1 MKTIRK
7 PGFSRIHTGP
17 SWGIVVNM
25 SEKMVKFVTLLG
37 GLNLLE
43 ETEKFEENVVF
54 SDRFQSI
61 TDIHPEESKKKIIA
75 PCWADQ
81 GGLSSF
87 LPLKK
92 PSAPEV
98 LQCFCECNDLDSL
111 ADDCIKS
118 CCEGRMLEG
127 AVGRKQRYIFTSTI
141 TSLWVFDHIMEGADH
156 SKRSSLLY
164 WPMAYSLHFAERK
177 QQNPQQILLNL
188 SEFHH

>member
-1 MKTIRK
+1 
-7 PGFSRIHTGP
+7 
-17 SWGIVVNM
+17 M
-25 SEKMVKFVTLLG
+25 SEKMVKFVTFLG

-43 ETEKFEENVVF
+43 GTEKLEENVVF
-54 SDRFQSI
+54 SDFFPKHHRYPSRRVQ
-61 TDIHPEESKKKIIA
+61 KKNPSA

-118 CCEGRMLEG
+118 CCQGRMLEG
-127 AVGRKQRYIFTSTI
+127 AVGRKQLVKTKWSWMVYSYTLQVNEHNPWKSPFLLVNTI
-141 TSLWVFDHIMEGADH
+141 KMVGFPW
-156 SKRSSLLY
+156 
-164 WPMAYSLHFAERK
+164 
-177 QQNPQQILLNL
+177 L
-188 SEFHH
+188 S